1 METFNEENNRSDE
14 LEKRKENVSI
24 CMIKELFTETF
35 KMKEEIIRRIIF
47 SCITNTIA
55 QLDRK
60 SKIIVNSYINL
71 IKNRS

>member
-35 KMKEEIIRRIIF
+35 KMEEEIIRRIIF
-47 SCITNTIA
+47 SCITNTI
-55 QLDRK
+55 
-60 SKIIVNSYINL
+60 V
-71 IKNRS
+71 

>member
-1 METFNEENNRSDE
+1 MFLSVSYFRPYGKKSQETIKNLTNSDLNNRSDE

-35 KMKEEIIRRIIF
+35 KMEEEIIRRIIF

-55 QLDRK
+55 
-60 SKIIVNSYINL
+60 
-71 IKNRS
+71 